1 MMYLNTLSPKNRFH
15 KQSKRVGRGIGSGFG
30 KTAGRGHK
38 GQKSRSGGKVR
49 RGFEGGQMPLYRRIP
64 KFGFVS
70 LRKLLTKEVR
80 LADLEKLSINN
91 TIIDLKLLKNS
102 GIIKKNVRYVKI
114 MLSKTVVITRPL
126 IIRNLFVSKGVRN
139 IIEAS
144 GGKIE
149 N

>member
-1 MMYLNTLSPKNRFH
+1 MYLNTLSPKIKAH
-15 KQSKRVGRGIGSGFG
+15 KKSKRVGRGIGSGLG

-38 GQKSRSGGKVR
+38 GQKSRSGSKIR

-70 LRKLLTKEVR
+70 LKKGKKAEVR
-80 LADLEKLSINN
+80 LMDLEKLSGYN
-91 TIIDLKLLKNS
+91 IIDLKLLKNL
-102 GIIKKNVRYVKI
+102 GIVKKNVKYVKI
-114 MLSKTVVITRPL
+114 MSSRTVMTNSL
-126 IIRNLFVSKGVRN
+126 IIRNLSISKGARS

-149 N
+149 EISN